1 MGNHPNIIPR
11 TIMDKNISN
20 LEDNGVKGANP
31 SGVGGP
37 LPSRVSYV
45 VAGEPQS

>member
-1 MGNHPNIIPR
+1 MRNHPNIIPR
-11 TIMDKNISN
+11 TIMDENISS

-37 LPSRVSYV
+37 SPNRVSYV
-45 VAGEPQS
+45 